1 MCINISYLLPLM
13 VVRQVV
19 CWLPWRPAVHPE
31 KATNTR
37 QTKKEVSQDGHN
49 EVKDTEQQLKIKRG
63 TFQGLPDQ
71 AHFARYLTVLAEQL
85 LHWILYLCVLM
96 ISDFLWSDEI
106 ISFLLMWR
114 ECLLRGNWSE
124 AVHYMVHTT
133 WVGDISI
140 SIWCCGLCLCWGC
153 PLHSAIADT
162 L

>member
-1 MCINISYLLPLM
+1 M

-37 QTKKEVSQDGHN
+37 QTKTRSSRMAQWSEGHRATV
-49 EVKDTEQQLKIKRG
+49 EDQKRNIPGSSWSG
-63 TFQGLPDQ
+63 TF
-71 AHFARYLTVLAEQL
+71 
-85 LHWILYLCVLM
+85 CS
-96 ISDFLWSDEI
+96 ISDGIGRSTFTLDSVFVCSNDQWFLMKWWNNFFSLDVGGMFIERALI
-106 ISFLLMWR
+106 
-114 ECLLRGNWSE
+114 GNWSE

-140 SIWCCGLCLCWGC
+140 SIWCCCGVCLCWGC